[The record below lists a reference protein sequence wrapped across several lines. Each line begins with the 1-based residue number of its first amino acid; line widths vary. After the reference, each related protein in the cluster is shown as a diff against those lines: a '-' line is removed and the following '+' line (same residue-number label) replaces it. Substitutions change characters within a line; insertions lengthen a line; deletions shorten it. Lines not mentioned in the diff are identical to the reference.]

1 MAAHIPY
8 VIRRDATLVFRR
20 RVPTPVRKIYRKS
33 FFGFSLRTHVVS
45 EARRK
50 AGIASR
56 FIDDLIGL
64 IEVCGADMLDE
75 RDMDAVVDDL
85 MRFDLE
91 AAEAVRET
99 CGPRSTEAVAAAI
112 RIHEATRDSLRAA
125 LVYNAYDAIHA
136 PVERTLYRLGID
148 TDPGDDGYLRL
159 ARRCARALIE
169 VADEN
174 IRREQ
179 GIYMQDTRIA
189 GSAGGQHATIFA
201 TSRNL
206 PSLPNHP
213 DQFPARVG
221 DAETAVSMSAPASRF
236 ARPSASARP
245 APSDFD
251 EPSSRQDKA
260 CAAHHARP
268 KDEVRS
274 SSSAAPTPAPACE
287 KTATT
292 HIPDKPPA
300 HVPVIRRAGTPDD
313 PYAVDITM
321 LDGNSP
327 FSDWFAAAV
336 TQKRE
341 DTPNWDTGSL
351 GNWKSTKKLVI
362 EVFGD
367 RPISWFERHH
377 LLEFKSLLQAIP
389 RNHHKSSEA
398 QGIYQ
403 IIDETDVEETRQI
416 ALAENE
422 IEFCQLNRG
431 DAEQRL
437 ARARV
442 PRLAINTVYRHLQAV
457 QFIFRLAA
465 DHAATTHAVT
475 RKVLWTKSQK
485 EGLRKEEKDMSRLAW
500 GDKLPDLLNTTAFV
514 SPAGG
519 ELHAVF
525 WPVLIAAHAGLR
537 MEEVLQ
543 LKADDF
549 DTIDGIRV
557 FRIQSGAGQHLKSPA
572 AKRIIPIHRNLL
584 ELGLWDM
591 VEECRARG
599 QEWLFPNIAR
609 CAAKDRLSGTFTK
622 VFTHYRITEGVYDPR
637 RDFHS
642 LRTHFNVTLKRRK
655 CPLDI
660 RKRLIGHELRDVTEE
675 HYDPEGSPI
684 EEINDWVQSIEID
697 ISQIVSP
704 WRNPATLP
712 ENVVALRG

>member
-1 MAAHIPY
+1 
-8 VIRRDATLVFRR
+8 
-20 RVPTPVRKIYRKS
+20 
-33 FFGFSLRTHVVS
+33 
-45 EARRK
+45 
-50 AGIASR
+50 
-56 FIDDLIGL
+56 
-64 IEVCGADMLDE
+64 MLNE

-91 AAEAVRET
+91 AAEAVREN

-169 VADEN
+169 VAEEN

-189 GSAGGQHATIFA
+189 RSARGQHATVFD
-201 TSRNL
+201 TSRSLPTL
-206 PSLPNHP
+206 PSHP
-213 DQFPARVG
+213 DHLTTRNG
-221 DAETAVSMSAPASRF
+221 DAETAVSMSLPVSRS
-236 ARPSASARP
+236 AQPSVPGGP
-245 APSDFD
+245 APSDVD
-251 EPSSRQDKA
+251 EGSSRQEPA
-260 CAAHHARP
+260 CAAHPAQP
-268 KDEVRS
+268 KEEVRS
-274 SSSAAPTPAPACE
+274 PSSPDPTALLARD
-287 KTATT
+287 KTAKT
-292 HIPDKPPA
+292 HMADKPPA
-300 HVPVIRRAGTPDD
+300 HAPIVRRAGTPDD
-313 PYAVDITM
+313 PYAVDINL
-321 LDGNSP
+321 LDADSP

-416 ALAENE
+416 ARAENE

-475 RKVLWTKSQK
+475 RKVLWTKSQQDA
-485 EGLRKEEKDMSRLAW
+485 LRKEEKNMSRLAW

-514 SPAGG
+514 SPTGG

-543 LKADDF
+543 LKTDDF

-557 FRIQSGAGQHLKSPA
+557 FRIQSGEGQHLKSPA
-572 AKRIIPIHRNLL
+572 AERIIPIHRNLL
-584 ELGLWDM
+584 ELGLWKM
-591 VEECRARG
+591 VEECRAKG
-599 QEWLFPNIAR
+599 QEWVFPNIAR
-609 CAAKDRLSGTFTK
+609 CAAKGRLSGTFTK

>member
-20 RVPTPVRKIYRKS
+20 RVPIPVRKIYRKS

-50 AGIASR
+50 AGIAIR
-56 FIDDLIGL
+56 FIDDLCVL

-75 RDMDAVVDDL
+75 RDMDAVLDDL

-99 CGPRSTEAVAAAI
+99 CGPRSAEAVAAAI

-148 TDPGDDGYLRL
+148 TDPGDDGYPRL

-169 VADEN
+169 IADEN

-179 GIYMQDTRIA
+179 GIYLQDTRIA
-189 GSAGGQHATIFA
+189 RSASGRDATIST
-201 TSRNL
+201 TSRSL
-206 PSLPNHP
+206 PSLPTHP
-213 DQFPARVG
+213 DHCAAPVG
-221 DAETAVSMSAPASRF
+221 DAETRVSISVPASRS
-236 ARPSASARP
+236 AQPSVPAGA
-245 APSDFD
+245 APSDLGA
-251 EPSSRQDKA
+251 PSSRQEKA
-260 CAAHHARP
+260 RAAHQALSG
-268 KDEVRS
+268 DDVRS
-274 SSSAAPTPAPACE
+274 SSCAAPTPAPACDE
-287 KTATT
+287 TAKAHT
-292 HIPDKPPA
+292 PDKSPVHA
-300 HVPVIRRAGTPDD
+300 PVIRRAGTPDD
-313 PYAVDITM
+313 PYAVDINM
-321 LDGNSP
+321 LDANSP

-351 GNWKSTKKLVI
+351 GNWKATKKLVI

-367 RPISWFERHH
+367 RPISWFGRHH

-389 RNHHKSSEA
+389 RNHHKSSESPC
-398 QGIYQ
+398 IYQ
-403 IIDETDVEETRQI
+403 IIDETDMEETRQI

-422 IEFCQLNRG
+422 IAFCKLNRG

-437 ARARV
+437 TRARL

-465 DHAATTHAVT
+465 DHGATSDAVT

-485 EGLRKEEKDMSRLAW
+485 DALRKEEKNMSRLAW

-514 SPAGG
+514 APAGG

-543 LKADDF
+543 LKTDDF
-549 DTIDGIRV
+549 DTIEGIRI
-557 FRIQSGAGQHLKSPA
+557 FRIQSGEGQHLKSPA
-572 AKRIIPIHRNLL
+572 ADRIIPIHRNLL
-584 ELGLWDM
+584 ELGLWEM
-591 VEECRARG
+591 VEECRAKG

-642 LRTHFNVTLKRRK
+642 LRTHFNVILKRRK

-675 HYDPEGSPI
+675 HYDPEGAPI
-684 EEINDWVQSIEID
+684 EEVNDWVQSIEID

-704 WRNPATLP
+704 WRNPASLP